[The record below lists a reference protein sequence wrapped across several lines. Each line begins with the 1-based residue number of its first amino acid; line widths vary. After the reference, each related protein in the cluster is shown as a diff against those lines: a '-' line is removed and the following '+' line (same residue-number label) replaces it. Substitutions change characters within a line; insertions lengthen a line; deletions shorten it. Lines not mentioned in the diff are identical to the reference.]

1 MGDRENSDTF
11 PSKQI
16 AVDKVIETE
25 TQKQV
30 VATEA
35 IELFQRFA
43 SCSFYYNEVNK
54 VCFNICPAFYKFKIQ
69 PFQWLFDSQK
79 AQSGQGTGD
88 DSCSSMETDYMSESD
103 QSTARSHH
111 EVDRKPTTQETLLK
125 TKTTLHKQT
134 TVFGDQEDRNV
145 RVEKLRENM
154 RMQKEW
160 KNMT

>member
-69 PFQWLFDSQK
+69 PFQWLFDSPK
-79 AQSGQGTGD
+79 VSSGRTDD
-88 DSCSSMETDYMSESD
+88 DSCSSMETDYMSE
-103 QSTARSHH
+103 
-111 EVDRKPTTQETLLK
+111 
-125 TKTTLHKQT
+125 
-134 TVFGDQEDRNV
+134 
-145 RVEKLRENM
+145 
-154 RMQKEW
+154 
-160 KNMT
+160 